1 MLSTYFWFGP
11 CFWCCSCPMSL
22 LSAFTSTWEKLLL
35 QTFASLCFVLFF
47 PWPSCTTY
55 GILVPWTGIK
65 PKPSAMKL
73 RTPNQWTSRKFPF
86 ATLLMRILFEA
97 SSVSTV
103 GRPKCSRK
111 SVPWPELP
119 LLVCSSC
126 YHINRLLMA
135 SSLPYLTSLGPKMF
149 LQINFQ
155 IIYSSQVLLPW
166 WIHGNTGFHWGF
178 SRPHNWEGTYP

>member
-1 MLSTYFWFGP
+1 MTLWKTRFQRFHSISIVLRGKWKFLCSQLIFDLDP
-11 CFWCCSCPMSL
+11 VFDAVHVLCLCCQHSPQHEKSCYCKHLL
-22 LSAFTSTWEKLLL
+22 LS
-35 QTFASLCFVLFF
+35 VLFF

-97 SSVSTV
+97 SSVSIV

-111 SVPWPELP
+111 SVCPVSNSQFHGLSFHCLCVVVATILTDCLWLLP
-119 LLVCSSC
+119 FL
-126 YHINRLLMA
+126 I
-135 SSLPYLTSLGPKMF
+135 SLP
-149 LQINFQ
+149 
-155 IIYSSQVLLPW
+155 
-166 WIHGNTGFHWGF
+166 
-178 SRPHNWEGTYP
+178 

>member
-97 SSVSTV
+97 SSVSIV

-111 SVPWPELP
+111 SVCPVSNSQFHGLSFHCLCVVVATILTDCLWLLP
-119 LLVCSSC
+119 FL
-126 YHINRLLMA
+126 I
-135 SSLPYLTSLGPKMF
+135 SLP
-149 LQINFQ
+149 
-155 IIYSSQVLLPW
+155 
-166 WIHGNTGFHWGF
+166 
-178 SRPHNWEGTYP
+178 